1 MLNDKLT
8 TEAHDNMTQLK
19 KRAILGGVLSP
30 HDKQSIVLTIE
41 QLGDARM
48 TRTAHGY
55 CVGSEETILAAAERG
70 ARDYT
75 TRSRKSSA
83 IAIMDVVLA
92 ANRDYNRSVKCHVD
106 DMCERYGHLTLKQL
120 RAKVNAAGSASEFK
134 KVWGHNDARKFEILR
149 ALLKTFIA
157 RLGRR
162 DTVEND
168 FQVISEWARTA
179 DVSTMAQ
186 DPVGQIKGIGI
197 ATFQHLRMTFGIDT
211 VKPDRR
217 VKEVLNREFGLRLSD
232 RQSILAIEEMAKV
245 TGYTALLID
254 QIFVKYGSG
263 YYYRTGTG
271 CNDAFRAPCGGE
283 GCL

>member
-1 MLNDKLT
+1 
-8 TEAHDNMTQLK
+8 MTQLT
-19 KRAILGGVLSP
+19 KRAILGGGLPS
-30 HDKQSIVLTIE
+30 HDKQSVVLTIGR
-41 QLGDARM
+41 LGDAKM
-48 TRTAHGY
+48 TRTAHGH
-55 CVGSEETILAAAERG
+55 CVGREETILVAAKRG

-92 ANRDYNRSVKCHVD
+92 ANRDYNRAVKGHVD
-106 DMCERYGHLTLKQL
+106 KMCERYDRLTLKQL

-134 KVWGHNDARKFEILR
+134 KVWGHDDARKFEILR

-157 RLGRR
+157 RLGRL
-162 DTVEND
+162 DTADDD
-168 FQVISEWARTA
+168 FKVISEWARTT
-179 DVSTMAQ
+179 DVSTKAQ
-186 DPVGQIKGIGI
+186 DPVGQIKGVGI

-217 VKEVLNREFGLRLSD
+217 VKEVLEREFGLRLSD

-245 TGYTALLID
+245 TGYTSLLID

-263 YYYRTGTG
+263 YYYRTGVG
-271 CNDAFRAPCGGE
+271 CNDACRTP
-283 GCL
+283 